1 MAHVREVSRK
11 GGTAYEA
18 RWKVN
23 GKFKQRTF
31 TVKREAERFAL
42 KVENEIADG
51 QSTDA
56 LVKNAKRF
64 RDVAQASMD
73 AATRLKP
80 KTRRGYEDAY
90 KLHIYPTFGDRRIN
104 SITSLEVEAWLAEL
118 ETKPK
123 RKPKDAPDDAPAVP
137 LSASTRRGIVIALS
151 KVFRYAL
158 KHRLITT
165 NPCAVIEKPQIVR
178 EEPVFLSPGQV
189 AAIAEWLDDVAPY
202 GLVVRFAANTA
213 LRPGELEALRIRDIN
228 FLRRHV
234 EVRRQAQ
241 YIAGEGW
248 HYQTPKSAKSVRD
261 VPLSPSLL
269 AALRDH
275 IATHPYRADPDALLW
290 PGRRKGGP
298 AGKRAPL
305 SYDVPF
311 RHESVHKSYVRP
323 AMEAVGI
330 QPVVWYS
337 FRHYFASAC
346 AAAGYNIHDVAKWM
360 GHANINITFST
371 YVHLFTDHHDMAG
384 LAALATAALAV
395 QPIPMLGVGGRV

>member
-1 MAHVREVSRK
+1 MAHVREVAGK
-11 GGTAYEA
+11 GGIAYEA

-123 RKPKDAPDDAPAVP
+123 RKPKDAPDDAPDVP

-151 KVFRYAL
+151 KMFRYAL

-178 EEPVFLSPGQV
+178 EEPVFLSPGQ
-189 AAIAEWLDDVAPY
+189 AASIAAHLDEREPVY
-202 GLVVRFAANTA
+202 GLVVLVAANTG

-234 EVRRQAQ
+234 EIRRQAQ

-269 AALRDH
+269 AALRDR

-298 AGKRAPL
+298 ADKRATQLRRALPARERAQEL
-305 SYDVPF
+305 RSPRDGGCGHRSCGLVQHPALLRLGLRRSRVQHPRRGEVDGPREHQHHVLDIHAPVHRPP
-311 RHESVHKSYVRP
+311 RH
-323 AMEAVGI
+323 
-330 QPVVWYS
+330 
-337 FRHYFASAC
+337 
-346 AAAGYNIHDVAKWM
+346 
-360 GHANINITFST
+360 
-371 YVHLFTDHHDMAG
+371 
-384 LAALATAALAV
+384 
-395 QPIPMLGVGGRV
+395 GRS